1 MIEAQNQGILVV
13 DDDAAVADVISRWLT
28 RAGYQCK
35 TASDGQTA
43 LAMLAG
49 EKYDLV
55 VTDIMMPGMSG
66 IDLLQTVKTVAP
78 DVAVLMVTAVDD
90 RDTAIRALQ
99 LGAYGYSVK
108 PLDKTEILISVA
120 NALERRRV
128 TLLMKQ
134 YEHVLEQKVIEGIA
148 QIRRREEE
156 IIFRLVSA
164 SAYRDEETG
173 AHIKRIGLYSAL
185 MAESLGW
192 SVGAVDDMRL
202 AAPMHDV
209 GKIGISDTLLKKPG
223 KLTVA
228 EFEAM
233 KKHTTIGAEI
243 LGASDIPMLQMASE
257 IALTH
262 HEKWD
267 GSGYPGGLA
276 GEDIPESGRIVA
288 VVDVFDALVHHRVYR
303 RAMGEERALEILRAG
318 RGGHFDPRILDCFMS
333 IFPRIRAICEELAEP
348 PAADLLPT
356 TSRK

>member
-1 MIEAQNQGILVV
+1 MTEAQNQEILVV
-13 DDDAAVADVISRWLT
+13 DDDAAVAEVISRWLAI
-28 RAGYQCK
+28 AGYQCK
-35 TASDGQTA
+35 TAPDGQTA

-49 EKYDLV
+49 EQYDLV

-66 IDLLQTVKTVAP
+66 IDLLQTIKTVAP

-108 PLDKTEILISVA
+108 PLDKNEILISVA

-128 TLLMKQ
+128 TLVMKQ
-134 YEHVLEQKVIEGIA
+134 YEHVLEQKVIQGIA

-173 AHIKRIGLYSAL
+173 AHIRRIGLYSAL

-192 SVGAVDDMRL
+192 SPGAVDDMRL

-209 GKIGISDTLLKKPG
+209 GKIGIPDTLLKKPG
-223 KLTVA
+223 KLTDA

-243 LGASDIPMLQMASE
+243 LGASEVPMLQMASE
-257 IALTH
+257 IALCH
-262 HEKWD
+262 HEQWD
-267 GSGYPGGLA
+267 GSGYPRGLA
-276 GEDIPESGRIVA
+276 GEGIPESGRIVA

-303 RAMGEERALEILRAG
+303 RAMGEERALEIMKEG
-318 RGGHFDPRILDCFMS
+318 RGRHFDPRMVDCFLS
-333 IFPRIRAICEELAEP
+333 VFPRIIAICEEVSEP
-348 PAADLLPT
+348 SAAKPLPM
-356 TSRK
+356 TSRI